1 MCIYIIIDP
10 DQWTS
15 IPVFVK
21 IYKVL
26 LNELS
31 NICDQGMENQDD
43 DESSDV
49 SNYYY
54 KYNLISTILNFI
66 ALYLRITE
74 IINIKI
80 FLLLL
85 HFYFI
90 SEILGE
96 KKSDDYL
103 LLILHMCY

>member
-1 MCIYIIIDP
+1 MYICIYIVIDP

-49 SNYYY
+49 SNFYY
-54 KYNLISTILNFI
+54 KCKLII
-66 ALYLRITE
+66 ALLNCIA
-74 IINIKI
+74 
-80 FLLLL
+80 F
-85 HFYFI
+85 FYR
-90 SEILGE
+90 
-96 KKSDDYL
+96 
-103 LLILHMCY
+103 

>member
-1 MCIYIIIDP
+1 MLKYLSLHLHIVDP

-31 NICDQGMENQDD
+31 NICDQGIENQDD

-49 SNYYY
+49 SNYYSRY
-54 KYNLISTILNFI
+54 HLITISFI
-66 ALYLRITE
+66 YCI
-74 IINIKI
+74 
-80 FLLLL
+80 
-85 HFYFI
+85 YFI
-90 SEILGE
+90 I
-96 KKSDDYL
+96 DN
-103 LLILHMCY
+103 